1 MTAARAGG
9 APVPV
14 PVLDVGGT
22 HVTAALV
29 DAGTSRPVP
38 STVLRRPLRS
48 HGGADEILDAIASAA
63 SELPAGH
70 DPRWGVAMPGPF
82 DYPTGVGR
90 FAGVG
95 KFESLAGVD
104 VGAGLR
110 ERLTGR
116 AERLC
121 FLNDAD
127 AFAIGEYRAG
137 AARGHE
143 RVVCLTLGTGVGSS
157 FLSAGRP
164 VHTGPSVPPS
174 GHVHRLTVHGRPLED
189 TVSRRGIRALYGRLA
204 AAPGE
209 QRRPGEQHGPDEQ
222 HRFDVHEIALRAVQG
237 EAAAVEAFRYAFDAL
252 GRALAPWIGLF
263 EATAVV
269 VGGSMAQS
277 WNLIHPALTAG
288 LATGERP
295 DVPVL
300 PALRPA
306 EAPLIGA
313 AHWARRGQG
322 AP

>member
-29 DAGTSRPVP
+29 DPGTSRPVP
-38 STVLRRPLRS
+38 STVLRRPLRA

-70 DPRWGVAMPGPF
+70 GTRWGVAMPGPF

-189 TVSRRGIRALYGRLA
+189 TVSRRGIRALYGRLTA
-204 AAPGE
+204 NDEDDPD
-209 QRRPGEQHGPDEQ
+209 EQHGP
-222 HRFDVHEIALRAVQG
+222 DVHEIALRAVQG
-237 EAAAVEAFRYAFDAL
+237 EAAAAETFRYAFDAL

-277 WNLIHPALTAG
+277 WHLIHPALTAG

>member
-29 DAGTSRPVP
+29 DTGTSRPVP

-48 HGGADEILDAIASAA
+48 HDGADEILDAIASAA

-143 RVVCLTLGTGVGSS
+143 RVICLTLGTGVGSS

-189 TVSRRGIRALYGRLA
+189 TVSRRGIRALYGRLTA
-204 AAPGE
+204 ATGE
-209 QRRPGEQHGPDEQ
+209 QQRHEEQ
-222 HRFDVHEIALRAVQG
+222 HRPDVHEIALRAVQG